1 MISGPPTDVPGPT
14 TNLDDAPMGSSTP
27 LTFVKPKKDR
37 TKARPAASVNKSST
51 NAPPDA
57 APLAERINANKPHAF
72 ALSQPPHPAPGVYG
86 SDTGA
91 PAIEHPPH
99 RAFHHRGRGRN
110 LHLLAEDTRPGT
122 PEHMRLGTSFR
133 PIERLRLDAAN
144 LPRAR
149 SPMLP
154 PPVPASAARQSQL
167 TDASESVISLEAP
180 HSAGVVAL
188 TGERPCPDREEQNEE
203 QNASQICWSDDR
215 VLPLVAQENESI
227 LGEEPPMIGS
237 EEPIESS
244 LAQNLQETPIHAA
257 SQTVTEQTPLIEYL
271 TAHAEES
278 AQAEKRWKDA
288 SLDEWKAGAQ
298 GECIV
303 RVMVYSNY

>member
-1 MISGPPTDVPGPT
+1 MIPGPPTDVPAPT

-27 LTFVKPKKDR
+27 LTFVKLKKDR
-37 TKARPAASVNKSST
+37 TGARPAASVNKSSANT
-51 NAPPDA
+51 PPDA

-72 ALSQPPHPAPGVYG
+72 APSQPPLPAPGVYG
-86 SDTGA
+86 SETGA
-91 PAIEHPPH
+91 PPIEHAPH

-110 LHLLAEDTRPGT
+110 LHLLAEDTRVGT

-133 PIERLRLDAAN
+133 PIDRLRLDAAN

-154 PPVPASAARQSQL
+154 PPVPASAGRQPQL
-167 TDASESVISLEAP
+167 TNASESVISFEAP
-180 HSAGVVAL
+180 HSAVVVTL

-203 QNASQICWSDDR
+203 QNVSQICWSDDR
-215 VLPLVAQENESI
+215 VSPLVTQENESI
-227 LGEEPPMIGS
+227 LGEGPPMMGS
-237 EEPIESS
+237 EEPIESP
-244 LAQNLQETPIHAA
+244 LAQDLRETSIPAA
-257 SQTVTEQTPLIEYL
+257 PQTVTGQTPLIEYL

-278 AQAEKRWKDA
+278 AQAEKRWRDA

-298 GECIV
+298 GECII